1 MKSRMRFIFSLFM
14 LALASFSAQAQ
25 KPVEQAQL
33 RVIYAAQAGYQS
45 EDLKLL
51 ANLFQELSGIAVSIE
66 TASYQELYAKII
78 APDAPYDVAAFD
90 QLWFANLL
98 KQGRLAPLDE
108 YLSSAMRKDIAPS
121 LWKAFRDQKQTW
133 AMPLL
138 VNFQLFYYNAAM
150 LEKIGLTDPPANLE
164 EMVEQMLQL
173 KKEGVVEYP
182 WTDAWRIGE
191 ELVAEYTWLVGAFGG
206 ELFNDNGQPTFDS
219 DAGVKAL
226 QFMVSLL
233 DKQLANPKI
242 LINDDIAAKDD
253 FITGQAAFTSNW
265 TFLQGQINATNS
277 TVKNQAKM
285 TLIPV
290 ARGVSAKSS
299 SVSAMQG
306 IGILAASQQKEAAWK
321 WIAFVTSPI
330 VQRAYASEMP
340 IWTSVQTSA
349 DINMLDPLMA
359 TKLAQLETVHYRPK
373 RADYPQVSQIL
384 QQHLSAALRGET
396 PPSDAL
402 KQAKEEIDALTM
414 GK

>member
-1 MKSRMRFIFSLFM
+1 MKSRMYITFSVLM
-14 LALASFSAQAQ
+14 LALRAFSAQAQ
-25 KPVEQAQL
+25 KPAEPTSL
-33 RVIYAAQAGYQS
+33 RIIYAAQAGSQS
-45 EDLKLL
+45 DDLRVF
-51 ANLFQELSGIAVSIE
+51 ANLFQELSGIAVRID
-66 TASYQELYAKII
+66 TVSYQELYAKIV
-78 APDAPYDVAAFD
+78 AADAPYDVAAFD
-90 QLWFANLL
+90 QLWLASLL

-108 YLSSAMRKDIAPS
+108 YLSAAMRKDIAPT
-121 LWKAFRDQKQTW
+121 LWKAFREQKQTW

-138 VNFQLFYYNAAM
+138 VNVQLFYYNAAM

-164 EMVEQMLQL
+164 EMVDQMLQL

-182 WTDAWRIGE
+182 WTDAWRTGE
-191 ELVAEYTWLVGAFGG
+191 ELVAEYTWLLGAFGG
-206 ELFNDNGQPTFDS
+206 ELFNDDGQPTFAS

-233 DKQLANPKI
+233 DKQLANPKV
-242 LINDDIAAKDD
+242 LTNDDIAAKDD

-265 TFLQGQINATNS
+265 TFLQGQINAANS
-277 TVKNQAKM
+277 TVKDQAKM
-285 TLIPV
+285 MLIPV

-321 WIAFVTSPI
+321 WISFVTSPI
-330 VQRAYASEMP
+330 AQRAYRSEMP

-402 KQAKEEIDALTM
+402 KQAKEEIDALTT